1 MAQTVS
7 NGKRRIL
14 GSAKV
19 EVAAY
24 GSDTWYDLG
33 LGEGVGWT
41 EGFKQ
46 EETIPDNGASLGI
59 VILDQFADID
69 FIVWEPDLAVLKIAR
84 GNIDNTIVTAGT
96 EVSGY
101 EQVVASGGWSYNH
114 FIEFTGQNATGTQP
128 TLDVTHPVVAGT
140 NGDLTQ
146 GTDFEV
152 VQYGSKWGIIV
163 KDSVTVT
170 TLSQTITI
178 KYTYTPAASVTLTTG
193 GADVPGFL
201 KLRLTNVTSGKTTTF
216 TFHKAQN
223 TTGFSVKMNADSGTA
238 KPDGFVLKFHCV
250 CDATRD
256 SIREL
261 DQLYS
266 WYKEE

>member
-96 EVSGY
+96 EVAGY
-101 EQVVASGGWSYNH
+101 SQVVASGGWAYNH

-128 TLDVTHPVVAGT
+128 TLDETHPVVAGT

-178 KYTYTPAASVTLTTG
+178 KYTYTPAAGVTLTTG

-250 CDATRD
+250 CDADRD